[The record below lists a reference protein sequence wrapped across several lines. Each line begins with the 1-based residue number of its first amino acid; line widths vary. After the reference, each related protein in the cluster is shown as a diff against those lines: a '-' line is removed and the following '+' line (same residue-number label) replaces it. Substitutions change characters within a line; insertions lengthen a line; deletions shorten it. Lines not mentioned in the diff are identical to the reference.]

1 MKHGG
6 DIVASTLKQHNIK
19 YIFTLCGGHISPI
32 LVACVQNNIKV
43 IGKLNEKKQDLI

>member
-19 YIFTLCGGHISPI
+19 HIFTLCGGPI
-32 LVACVQNNIKV
+32 YPNLVSCSQNDIKV
-43 IGKLNEKKQDLI
+43 IDVRH